1 MDSFDYKK
9 FYNEVGQMNG
19 WDFSRL
25 SVIVED
31 ALWNFWSEVSSRCKA
46 GDIVLDIGTG
56 GGEALLRMADAAQLL
71 IGIDHSE
78 AMIQTA
84 NRNRERSGRAN
95 IRFLPMEAS
104 ELHFPERF
112 FQVISCRHSEFNAA
126 EVARVLA
133 DGGVFL
139 TQQVGESDKRNL
151 AQAFGRGQSGNAK
164 RGTLMERYAAELKE
178 AGFRQIDCRQYDAVE
193 YYATAEDLIFLLK
206 HTPIIPGFGQTESD
220 FQTLHR
226 FIAEHQTP
234 KGIQTNADRFKIIAY
249 K

>member
-1 MDSFDYKK
+1 MDSLDYKT
-9 FYNEVGQMNG
+9 FYAKVGQTNG

-25 SVIVED
+25 NVTVED
-31 ALWNFWSEVSSRCKA
+31 ARWNFWSEVASRCKD
-46 GDIVLDIGTG
+46 GDLLLDIGTG
-56 GGEALLRMADAAQLL
+56 GGEALLRMTDAALLL

-78 AMIQTA
+78 AMIHTA
-84 NRNRERSGRAN
+84 NRNREQSGRSN
-95 IRFLPMEAS
+95 VRFLPMEAS
-104 ELHFPERF
+104 KLDFPERF

-133 DGGVFL
+133 DDGVFL
-139 TQQVGESDKRNL
+139 TQQVGESDKSNL
-151 AQAFGRGQSGNAK
+151 AQAFGRGKSGNAK

-234 KGIQTNADRFKIIAY
+234 KGIQTNADRFMIIAY

>member
-25 SVIVED
+25 NVIVED
-31 ALWNFWSEVSSRCKA
+31 ARWNFWNEISSRCKA

-56 GGEALLRMADAAQLL
+56 GGEALLRMADAALLL

-78 AMIQTA
+78 AMIHTA
-84 NRNRERSGRAN
+84 NRNRERIGRSN
-95 IRFLPMEAS
+95 VRFLPMEAS
-104 ELHFPERF
+104 KLDFPERF

-126 EVARVLA
+126 EVARVLT
-133 DGGVFL
+133 DDGVFL
-139 TQQVGESDKRNL
+139 TQQVGESDKSNL
-151 AQAFGRGQSGNAK
+151 AQAFGRGQSGNTK
-164 RGTLMERYAAELKE
+164 RGTLMNRYAAELKE

-206 HTPIIPGFGQTESD
+206 HTPIIPGFGQSASD

-226 FIAEHQTP
+226 FIAEHHTP
-234 KGIQTNADRFKIIAY
+234 KGIRTNADRFMIIAS

>member
-1 MDSFDYKK
+1 MDSFDYKT
-9 FYNEVGQMNG
+9 FYAEVGRMNG

-25 SVIVED
+25 NVIVED
-31 ALWNFWSEVSSRCKA
+31 ARWNFWSEVSSRCKA
-46 GDIVLDIGTG
+46 GDILLDIGTG
-56 GGEALLRMADAAQLL
+56 GGEALLRMTDAALLL

-84 NRNRERSGRAN
+84 NRNRDQSGGFN
-95 IRFLPMEAS
+95 VRFLPMEAS
-104 ELHFPERF
+104 KLDFPEQF
-112 FQVISCRHSEFNAA
+112 FQMITCRHSEFSAA
-126 EVARVLA
+126 EVARVLT
-133 DGGVFL
+133 DDGVFL

-151 AQAFGRGQSGNAK
+151 SQAFGRGQFGNAK
-164 RGTLMERYAAELKE
+164 RGTLMDRYAAELKE
-178 AGFRQIDCRQYDAVE
+178 AGFRKIECRQYDAVE
-193 YYATAEDLIFLLK
+193 YYASAEDLIFLLK

-234 KGIQTNADRFKIIAY
+234 KGIQTNADRFMIIAS